1 MKVDLKRFHETFFEE
16 AYEHLAT
23 MESGLLDLETRGAD
37 PELLNTI
44 FRAAHSIKGGS
55 GSFGFTEIA
64 RLTHVLENVLDR
76 LRGGRL
82 AVEPALTALLLKA
95 TDLLRALVEATRAE
109 QAGTVPIDET
119 VAELEAR
126 LAVEP
131 APAGPAPAPAAAGA
145 AAGSVCEVSF
155 RPHSGFFG
163 QGQDVLLL
171 LREIADLGEVIE
183 VNCDR
188 SRLPALEALDPEACH
203 LSWTYRLRG
212 VASEAVVRDVFM
224 FVEDACDLTIRLVP
238 DTAAASAATA
248 SSPAAPASAGE
259 HANRR
264 QADASSIRV
273 PTEKV
278 DGLINLV
285 GELVIAQAM
294 VSQVATRMTGEGL
307 IQIQEA
313 LGMVVRSTRD
323 LQERVMSIRM
333 LPVGSV
339 FNRFPRTVHDLALSL
354 GKRVRLDI
362 SGADTE
368 LDKSVIERLGDPLTH
383 LIRNSVDHGIE
394 SPEERARCGK
404 PEEGVVRLR
413 AFHEG
418 GNVVIEIA
426 DDGKGLD
433 RDRIR
438 AKAVAQDLVR
448 PDAVLS
454 DDDIHAL
461 LFRPGFSTAAVVT
474 DVSGRGVGMDVVKRN
489 VEALNGAIVVSSVP
503 GQGSRFRIRIPLTL
517 AILDGLSI
525 QVGREVFIIPL
536 LAIAQSVRPAPGEV
550 KTVLGGRGEIFL
562 LRGEQVPLL
571 RLDRLL
577 GVSGAVTDPCQGIVV
592 VLESDECRFGVLVD
606 DVLGQSQVVIK
617 SLEQNYRKVDAVM
630 GATIMGDGRVALI
643 MDVVELHRI
652 ATRRQNEAEAPAEGA
667 GAAAGAGA
675 ELAAS
680 AR

>member
-16 AYEHLAT
+16 AFEHLAT
-23 MESGLLDLETRGAD
+23 MEAGLLELETRGAD

-82 AVEPALTALLLKA
+82 AAQPALTALLLKA
-95 TDLLRALVEATRAE
+95 TDLLHALVEATRSE

-119 VAELEAR
+119 VAALEGT
-126 LAVEP
+126 LNDQ
-131 APAGPAPAPAAAGA
+131 PAAAGPVLA
-145 AAGSVCEVSF
+145 RAPAGVGLGAVCEVQF
-155 RPHSGFFG
+155 RPHAGFFR
-163 QGQDVLLL
+163 QGQDVFLL
-171 LREIADLGEVIE
+171 LREVAELGEMLE
-183 VNCDR
+183 VSCDR
-188 SRLPALEALDPEACH
+188 SRIPALEVLDPESCH
-203 LSWTYRLRG
+203 LSWTYRLSG
-212 VASEAVVRDVFM
+212 VTNEAAVRDIFM
-224 FVEDACDLTIRLVP
+224 FVEDACDLTIRAMP
-238 DTAAASAATA
+238 ETAAPSSAAV
-248 SSPAAPASAGE
+248 APSVGALAPK
-259 HANRR
+259 R

-278 DGLINLV
+278 DALINLV

-294 VSQVATRMTGEGL
+294 VSQVATGMTGEGL

-354 GKRVRLDI
+354 GKRVRLEI

-383 LIRNSVDHGIE
+383 LIRNSVDHGVE
-394 SPEERARCGK
+394 LPEERVRCGK
-404 PEEGVVRLR
+404 PEEGVVHLR

-433 RDRIR
+433 RERIR
-438 AKAVAQDLVR
+438 AKAVAQGLVR
-448 PDAVLS
+448 ADAVLS
-454 DDDIHAL
+454 DDDIHGL

-489 VEALNGAIVVSSVP
+489 VDALNGAIVVSSVP
-503 GQGSRFRIRIPLTL
+503 GQGCRFRIRLPLTL

-525 QVGREVFIIPL
+525 RVGREIFIFPL
-536 LAIAQSVRPAPGEV
+536 LAIAQSVRPAPGAV

-562 LRGEQVPLL
+562 LRGAQIPLL

-577 GVSGAVTDPCQGIVV
+577 GIAEAVTDPYQGIVV
-592 VLESDECRFGVLVD
+592 VLESDGCQFGVLVD

-617 SLEQNYRKVDAVM
+617 SLERNYRKVDAVM

-652 ATRRQNEAEAPAEGA
+652 ATRRQDETEAPAE
-667 GAAAGAGA
+667 AAGAGA
-675 ELAAS
+675 ATEAEFSTSAA
-680 AR
+680 

>member
-16 AYEHLAT
+16 AFEHLAT
-23 MESGLLDLETRGAD
+23 MEAGLLELETRGAD

-82 AVEPALTALLLKA
+82 AAEPALTALLLQA
-95 TDLLRALVEATRAE
+95 TDLLKALVEATRGE
-109 QAGTVPIDET
+109 QAATVPIDET
-119 VAELEAR
+119 VAALEGTLSADPV
-126 LAVEP
+126 A
-131 APAGPAPAPAAAGA
+131 AGPAPVRPSAGA
-145 AAGSVCEVSF
+145 GVGTVLELHF
-155 RPHSGFFG
+155 QPHAGFFR
-163 QGQDVLLL
+163 QGQDVFLL
-171 LREIADLGEVIE
+171 LREVAELGEVLE
-183 VNCDR
+183 VSCDR
-188 SRLPALEALDPEACH
+188 SRLPALEALDPEACC

-212 VASEAVVRDVFM
+212 VASEAAIRDVFM
-224 FVEDACDLTIRLVP
+224 FVEDACDLTIRAVP
-238 DTAAASAATA
+238 DAAASSAAVPTA
-248 SSPAAPASAGE
+248 PSGALAS
-259 HANRR
+259 RR
-264 QADASSIRV
+264 PADASSIRV

-278 DGLINLV
+278 DALINLV

-294 VSQVATRMTGEGL
+294 VSQVATGMTGERL

-354 GKRVRLDI
+354 GKKVRLEI

-383 LIRNSVDHGIE
+383 LVRNSVDHGVE
-394 SPEERARCGK
+394 LPEERVRCGK
-404 PEEGVVRLR
+404 PEEGVVHLR

-438 AKAVAQDLVR
+438 EKAVAQGLVR
-448 PDAVLS
+448 ADAVLS
-454 DDDIHAL
+454 DEDIHGL
-461 LFRPGFSTAAVVT
+461 LFRPGFSTATVVT

-489 VEALNGAIVVSSVP
+489 VEALNGVIVVSSVP
-503 GQGSRFRIRIPLTL
+503 GQGSRFRIRLPLTL

-525 QVGREVFIIPL
+525 QVGRQVFIIPL
-536 LAIAQSVRPAPGEV
+536 LAIAQSVRPAPGAI

-577 GVSGAVTDPCQGIVV
+577 GIPAAVTDPYQGIVV
-592 VLESDECRFGVLVD
+592 VLESDERRFGVLVD

-617 SLEQNYRKVDAVM
+617 SLEENYQKVDAVM

-643 MDVVELHRI
+643 MDVVELHHI
-652 ATRRQNEAEAPAEGA
+652 ATRRQDETEAPAEVA
-667 GAAAGAGA
+667 GAVAAECAA
-675 ELAAS
+675 AAS
-680 AR
+680 

>member
-16 AYEHLAT
+16 AFEHLAT
-23 MESGLLDLETRGAD
+23 MEAGLLELDTRGSDA
-37 PELLNTI
+37 ELLNTI

-82 AVEPALTALLLKA
+82 AAEPALTARLLKA
-95 TDLLRALVEATRAE
+95 TDLLRDLVEATRAE
-109 QAGTVPIDET
+109 KAGTVPIDEV
-119 VAELEAR
+119 VAGLEGTLHDSPETA
-126 LAVEP
+126 AP
-131 APAGPAPAPAAAGA
+131 APGHAPAAAGIGA
-145 AAGSVCEVSF
+145 VCEVRF
-155 RPHSGFFG
+155 QPHAGFFR
-163 QGQDVLLL
+163 QGQDVFLL
-171 LREIADLGEVIE
+171 LREVAELGEVLQ
-183 VNCDR
+183 VSCDC
-188 SRLPALEALDPEACH
+188 SRLPALEALDPEACY

-212 VASEAVVRDVFM
+212 VASEAAVRDIFM
-224 FVEDACDLTIRLVP
+224 FVEDACDLTILTVP
-238 DTAAASAATA
+238 GTVTPSSA
-248 SSPAAPASAGE
+248 AAPASAG
-259 HANRR
+259 ALVPKR

-278 DGLINLV
+278 DALINLV

-294 VSQVATRMTGEGL
+294 VSQVATSMSGEGQ
-307 IQIQEA
+307 IRIQEA

-354 GKRVRLDI
+354 GKHVRLEI

-383 LIRNSVDHGIE
+383 LIRNSVDHGVE
-394 SPEERARCGK
+394 LPEERVRCGK

-433 RDRIR
+433 RQRIR
-438 AKAVAQDLVR
+438 EKAVAQGLVR
-448 PDAVLS
+448 QDAVLS

-461 LFRPGFSTAAVVT
+461 LFRPGFSTATVVT

-489 VEALNGAIVVSSVP
+489 VEALNGEIVVSSVP
-503 GQGSRFRIRIPLTL
+503 GQGSRFRIRLPLTL

-525 QVGREVFIIPL
+525 QVGQQVFIIPL
-536 LAIAQSVRPAPGEV
+536 LAIAQSVRPAPGAV

-562 LRGEQVPLL
+562 LRDEQIPLL
-571 RLDRLL
+571 RLDHLL
-577 GVSGAVTDPCQGIVV
+577 NIPAAVTDPYQGIVV
-592 VLESDECRFGVLVD
+592 VLESDDCRFGILVD

-617 SLEQNYRKVDAVM
+617 SLEENYQKVDAVM

-652 ATRRQNEAEAPAEGA
+652 ATRRQGDAEVAAEALG
-667 GAAAGAGA
+667 AGAGA
-675 ELAAS
+675 DQAELVAPA
-680 AR
+680 